1 MWGHRVIL
9 TCSLVEFAAAFAG
22 WRLAQG
28 DVRGS
33 VFGVILVGGELPV
46 VIQLVVLIRRR
57 NRNR

>member
-1 MWGHRVIL
+1 
-9 TCSLVEFAAAFAG
+9 LVVFAAAFAA

-33 VFGVILVGGELPV
+33 VFGVILVVGELAV
-46 VIQLVVLIRRR
+46 AIQLVVLIRRR